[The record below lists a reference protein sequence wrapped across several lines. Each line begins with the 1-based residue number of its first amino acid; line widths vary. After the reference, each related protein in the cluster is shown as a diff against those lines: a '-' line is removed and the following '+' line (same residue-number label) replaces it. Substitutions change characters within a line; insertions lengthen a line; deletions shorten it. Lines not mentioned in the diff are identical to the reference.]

1 MLAELLAIV
10 ISTGA
15 VEKWPAPVLY
25 QPVERAVSNW
35 RLQAALHLDGQAERR
50 VGFITG
56 AAPPANL
63 PRCIRLNNYWCIKS
77 ARWNGEIATD
87 NEGHVA
93 FSSADEGATVAAQL
107 LRRYY
112 VDFGRKSAMAIVS
125 RWAPAECGRP
135 VVSRVATGR
144 GGKPGAKPLPPTRSK
159 ADSLAVRGIGGTLRA
174 RWLASHRPGGARRGG
189 RVAVVRSRVPDRA
202 TPMLRAPSIAVGMGE
217 RIAPAPV
224 ALAPVRLASLEL
236 PASIGKPEPAVPLF
250 SCAGDM
256 ARIRNYAGKIIEGVA
271 ANDAAD
277 LKLFDEQGLPTANLA
292 RAMLNMAS
300 VEIGPFRVEESLV
313 RRAIDL
319 LSTAPKPEVKP
330 GPAPDLK
337 PKTD

>member
-15 VEKWPAPVLY
+15 LEKWPAPVLY

-35 RLQAALHLDGQAERR
+35 RLQAALHLDGPAERR
-50 VGFITG
+50 IGFVT
-56 AAPPANL
+56 ASMQPANL

-125 RWAPAECGRP
+125 RWAPAECGSS
-135 VVSRVATGR
+135 VVAGP
-144 GGKPGAKPLPPTRSK
+144 GGKRTRVNVNR
-159 ADSLAVRGIGGTLRA
+159 LAVRGIGGTLRA
-174 RWLASHRPGGARRGG
+174 RWLASHRPGGARRGS

-202 TPMLRAPSIAVGMGE
+202 MPMLRAPSIVVGMGE
-217 RIAPAPV
+217 RTAPV
-224 ALAPVRLASLEL
+224 TLAPVRLASLEL
-236 PASIGKPEPAVPLF
+236 PASIGKPEPVVPLIA
-250 SCAGDM
+250 CAGD
-256 ARIRNYAGKIIEGVA
+256 AVRIRNYAGKIIEGIA
-271 ANDAAD
+271 ANDTAD
-277 LKLFDEQGLPTANLA
+277 LKLFDDQGQPTPNLA
-292 RAMLNMAS
+292 HAMLNMAS
-300 VEIGPFRVEESLV
+300 VEIGPFRVETSLV
-313 RRAIDL
+313 RRAVDL
-319 LSTAPKPEVKP
+319 LAATRVETKSEPKAE
-330 GPAPDLK
+330 
-337 PKTD
+337 PKTE